1 MFEDISNSDAQ
12 NPIVGSLLRKLDIGK
27 KDLMSKLIKKAP
39 RPGVDLDIQKRLE
52 ALLKDSNRFDNNNNN
67 QPP

>member
-1 MFEDISNSDAQ
+1 
-12 NPIVGSLLRKLDIGK
+12 
-27 KDLMSKLIKKAP
+27 MSKLIKKAP
-39 RPGVDLDIQKRLE
+39 RPGIDLDIQKRLE